1 MVKLLKLKVLLLKIK
16 YDMNWKKSILEQNK
30 SIQQAIKK
38 IDSSSIKIILV
49 IDSKKKLVGT
59 ITDGDIRRCFLNHSA
74 SLDDPVKIIM
84 KNSPITAF
92 DSEDDSN
99 ILMKMKKFKINYI
112 PIINKNKNLIGLKS
126 FEALIDDNEVENPV
140 LIMAGGFGKRMMPLT
155 KDTPKPL
162 LKINDLPILEIII
175 RNFLRDGFRKFYI
188 STHYKSE
195 QIKNILEM
203 VKSGAQT
210 SAILKKDRL

>member
-1 MVKLLKLKVLLLKIK
+1 ME
-16 YDMNWKKSILEQNK
+16 IL
-30 SIQQAIKK
+30 
-38 IDSSSIKIILV
+38 
-49 IDSKKKLVGT
+49 
-59 ITDGDIRRCFLNHSA
+59 GDFLNHSA

-140 LIMAGGFGKRMMPLT
+140 LIMAGVL
-155 KDTPKPL
+155 
-162 LKINDLPILEIII
+162 
-175 RNFLRDGFRKFYI
+175 
-188 STHYKSE
+188 
-195 QIKNILEM
+195 
-203 VKSGAQT
+203 VKG
-210 SAILKKDRL
+210 